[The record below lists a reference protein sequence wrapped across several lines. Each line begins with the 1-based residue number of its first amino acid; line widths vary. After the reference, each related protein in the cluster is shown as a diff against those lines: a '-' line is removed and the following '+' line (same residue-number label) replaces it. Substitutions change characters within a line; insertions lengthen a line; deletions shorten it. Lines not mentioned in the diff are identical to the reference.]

1 MEDNIYEGVIPMSRR
16 FRLAKTF
23 EIPEG
28 RPKTFNVNGD
38 QVLIVNIR
46 GKFYAIADRCTH
58 MGYPLYLGSINGRV
72 ITCGFHHAK
81 FDVTTGEVL
90 SLPAHES
97 LKTYKVIIEDSDVLL
112 EL

>member
-1 MEDNIYEGVIPMSRR
+1 MSIR

-28 RPKTFNVNGD
+28 RPKTFNVNGYN
-38 QVLIVNIR
+38 VLIVNFQ
-46 GKFYAIADRCTH
+46 GKFYAVEDRCTH

-72 ITCGFHHAK
+72 ITCGFHYAK
-81 FDVTTGEVL
+81 FDVTTGEAL
-90 SLPAHES
+90 SPPAHKS
-97 LKTYKVIIEDSDVLL
+97 LKTYNVIVEDSNVIL